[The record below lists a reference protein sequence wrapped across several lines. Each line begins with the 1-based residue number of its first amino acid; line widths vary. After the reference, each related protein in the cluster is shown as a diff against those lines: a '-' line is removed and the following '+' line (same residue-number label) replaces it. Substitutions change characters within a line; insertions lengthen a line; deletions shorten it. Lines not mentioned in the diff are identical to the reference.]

1 MRKKPREQAIEE
13 LTLML
18 MYLNRFSDNNEYARF
33 REISW
38 KGYDYDTL
46 AQLNERDLVYSP
58 KGKASYFTEAG
69 REKARELLVKYGL
82 SDYAFY
88 EKYEFRFIRPEEA
101 EAAAE
106 IEAICFPP
114 SETCT
119 LDIMKERVSL
129 AGDCFLVAIDRE
141 TGRMI
146 GFVNGLCTN
155 EWSLRDELFTDTS
168 LHDPDGCNIMICSV
182 AVLPEYRKQGIAREM
197 MWEFLRKQQAQ
208 GRKQAVLTCVPSKV
222 KMYKKFGF
230 VDRGESESTWGGE
243 KWHEMFCTLNL

>member
-1 MRKKPREQAIEE
+1 M
-13 LTLML
+13 
-18 MYLNRFSDNNEYARF
+18 
-33 REISW
+33 
-38 KGYDYDTL
+38 
-46 AQLNERDLVYSP
+46 
-58 KGKASYFTEAG
+58 
-69 REKARELLVKYGL
+69 KYGL

-168 LHDPDGCNIMICSV
+168 PVSYTHLDVYKRQPTDHTKYCLVDGEV
-182 AVLPEYRKQGIAREM
+182 VEM
-197 MWEFLRKQQAQ
+197 
-208 GRKQAVLTCVPSKV
+208 PV
-222 KMYKKFGF
+222 KKRRFMMGNAL
-230 VDRGESESTWGGE
+230 VVNLIEQMEPLLSEIFE
-243 KWHEMFCTLNL
+243 NEE